1 MKAKK
6 FVLAVIIILA
16 ALSAV
21 TASAATLRL
30 GHLAKLNMTPEEFG
44 EFRNASVVHGKIIL
58 FIPAEY
64 VERYNSIVHVFYDS
78 LLSMMMALNAGEI
91 DEISL
96 PEAVAEYIL
105 NVDDSCKISSILRTY
120 PSSMAFGFRKDDDVT
135 MLNRFNKALLSMK
148 ADGTLAILREKYI
161 DSAGIGEPEPIE
173 FRYFDNIN
181 TRVRVA
187 VTGDLPPVDFVNPEG
202 KPAGFNTAV
211 LAEIAKRLHI
221 NIEIV
226 NIDAGAR
233 AAALASKRVDAVFWF
248 QFYKGSET
256 QPDVP
261 EDVALSEPYYTW
273 NEVLT
278 IKKK

>member
-6 FVLAVIIILA
+6 SVLAVIILVM
-16 ALSAV
+16 LSAV
-21 TASAATLRL
+21 TASAATLKI
-30 GHLAKLNMTPEEFG
+30 GHLTKLNMTPEEFG
-44 EFRNASVVHGKIIL
+44 KLRNAGVVQGKITL

-64 VERYNSIVHVFYDS
+64 VECYDNIIHVFYDS
-78 LLSMMMALNAGEI
+78 LPSMIMALNAGDV

-96 PEAVAEYIL
+96 PEAVAEYVL
-105 NVDDSCKISSILRTY
+105 NMNDSFRIASILRTF
-120 PSSMAFGFRKDDDVT
+120 PSSLAFGFRKDDDVT
-135 MLNRFNKALLSMK
+135 MLNRFNEALLSMK

-173 FRYFDNIN
+173 FRDFDNIN
-181 TRVRVA
+181 TRVRIA